1 MEECTLQQQCKNL
14 CDLLPE
20 HHRRLYA
27 GTLAS
32 ALPHGGITRIS
43 RDLFI
48 SRKTVSKGMRESAM
62 LGSSTAVH
70 PTTNIRKPGGGR
82 KDLLMLNPTIGKTFD
97 AVVASCTAGDPMNE
111 AVKWVSMTRKGIS
124 TAMEALLGYP
134 MSEYYVS
141 RLLKAKGFSRR
152 KMSKSIP
159 LKQVEDKDAQFKNIE
174 RLRKEYNDSKSPVVS
189 IDTKKKEMLGN
200 FYREGRCF
208 CKESRKVSD
217 HDFPSFSNGK
227 VTPHGVYDIQRNEGF
242 LTCGTTAHDTF
253 EFNVTCIGDWWDTL
267 GKSNY
272 PSATKLLILADGGGS
287 NSSRSYKFRQELQE
301 LSDRIGREIRIAHYP
316 PYSSKWNPIEHLLF
330 CHISRGWN
338 GMVFNDASEMVLAAM
353 RVTTTTG
360 LKVYASLKTQQYEKG
375 IKASESF
382 LQDYS
387 VVHDEYLG
395 KWNYVIKPREESP

>member
-14 CDLLPE
+14 CNLLPE

>member
-1 MEECTLQQQCKNL
+1 
-14 CDLLPE
+14 
-20 HHRRLYA
+20 LYA

>member
-1 MEECTLQQQCKNL
+1 MEGCTLQQRCKNL

-43 RDLFI
+43 RDLLI
-48 SRKTVSKGMRESAM
+48 SRKTVSKGMRESAL
-62 LGSSTAVH
+62 LGFSTSVH
-70 PTTNIRKPGGGR
+70 PTTSIREPGGGR
-82 KDLLMLNPTIGKTFD
+82 KDLLMLNPQVGEAFD

-111 AVKWVSMTRKGIS
+111 AVRWVSMTRKGIA

-134 MSEYYVS
+134 VSEYYVS

-159 LKQVEDKDAQFKNIE
+159 LKQAQDKDAQFKNIE
-174 RLRKEYNDSKSPVVS
+174 RLRKEYDDGKSPVVS

-217 HDFPSFSNGK
+217 HDFPSFSSGK
-227 VTPHGVYDIQRNEGF
+227 VTPHGVYDMQRNEGF
-242 LTCGTTAHDTF
+242 LTCGTTAHDTS
-253 EFNVTCIGDWWDTL
+253 EFNVSCIGDWWDTL
-267 GKSNY
+267 GTSQY
-272 PSATKLLILADGGGS
+272 PSARKLLILADGGGS
-287 NSSRSYKFRQELQE
+287 NSSRSNRFRQELQE
-301 LSDRIGREIRIAHYP
+301 LSDRIGREIRVAHYP
-316 PYSSKWNPIEHLLF
+316 PYSSKWNPIEHRFF

-338 GMVFNDASEMVLAAM
+338 GMVFNDASEMVLAAT
-353 RVTTTTG
+353 RVTTAAG
-360 LKVYASLKTQQYEKG
+360 LKVHASLKTQQYEKG
-375 IKASESF
+375 VKASESF
-382 LQDYS
+382 LQDYR
-387 VVHDEYLG
+387 VVHDDHLG
-395 KWNYVIKPREESP
+395 KWNYVIKPRGNNP

>member
-1 MEECTLQQQCKNL
+1 MEECTLQQRCKNL

-43 RDLFI
+43 RDLLI
-48 SRKTVSKGMRESAM
+48 SRKTVSKGMRESAL
-62 LGSSTAVH
+62 LGFSTSVH
-70 PTTNIRKPGGGR
+70 PTTSIRKPGGGR
-82 KDLLMLNPTIGKTFD
+82 KDLLMLNPQVGEAFD

-111 AVKWVSMTRKGIS
+111 AVRWVSMTRKGIA

-134 MSEYYVS
+134 VSEYYVS

-159 LKQVEDKDAQFKNIE
+159 LKQAQDKDAQFKNIE
-174 RLRKEYNDSKSPVVS
+174 RLRKEYDDGKSPVVS

-217 HDFPSFSNGK
+217 HDFPSFSSGK
-227 VTPHGVYDIQRNEGF
+227 VTPHGVYDMQRNEGF
-242 LTCGTTAHDTF
+242 LTCGTTAHDTP
-253 EFNVTCIGDWWDTL
+253 EFNVSCIGDWWDTL
-267 GKSNY
+267 GTSQY
-272 PSATKLLILADGGGS
+272 PSARKLLILADGGGS
-287 NSSRSYKFRQELQE
+287 NSSRSNRFRQELQE
-301 LSDRIGREIRIAHYP
+301 LSDRIGREIRVAHYP
-316 PYSSKWNPIEHLLF
+316 PYSSKWNPIEHRFF

-338 GMVFNDASEMVLAAM
+338 GMVFNDASEMVLAAT
-353 RVTTTTG
+353 RVTTAAG
-360 LKVYASLKTQQYEKG
+360 LKVHASLKTQQYEKG
-375 IKASESF
+375 VKASESF
-382 LQDYS
+382 LQDYR
-387 VVHDEYLG
+387 VVHDDHLG
-395 KWNYVIKPREESP
+395 KWNYVIKPRGNNP